1 MVMNLLLSLNSW
13 LQHQSGNEI
22 SYEALKKILDSSPQV
37 SPELR
42 LLISL
47 PDFRGFFFA
56 NFSLN
61 MPFIHGMRTSGVEQK
76 SPRPVGRSKPPKLT
90 EIRR

>member
-37 SPELR
+37 GPEFR
-42 LLISL
+42 LLASP
-47 PDFRGFFFA
+47 PDFRGFFVD
-56 NFSLN
+56 FSLN
-61 MPFIHGMRTSGVEQK
+61 MPFIHGSRTSGVEQK
-76 SPRPVGRSKPPKLT
+76 SPRSVGRSKPLKLT
-90 EIRR
+90 EIRP

>member
-42 LLISL
+42 LLVSL
-47 PDFRGFFFA
+47 PDIRGFFC
-56 NFSLN
+56 
-61 MPFIHGMRTSGVEQK
+61 
-76 SPRPVGRSKPPKLT
+76 
-90 EIRR
+90 